1 VKSTCL
7 TITKK
12 LVLEPEL
19 EVSCGAAAFPNNL
32 HKISGDCVV
41 ESGDN
46 DDIHPGPACIVGE
59 GIARLDVVI
68 KGISR
73 QGQQHV
79 VTPPG
84 VVVKRGIQ
92 NDVHEGTHSAPQPPG
107 CGGWGLRCRVVAG
120 FVVEEDADPGTSFLT
135 AAACY

>member
-41 ESGDN
+41 ESGEN

-68 KGISR
+68 KDISR

-84 VVVKRGIQ
+84 VVVERGIQ
-92 NDVHEGTHSAPQPPG
+92 NDVHEGTHVRHRNHLEVEVGDYDVELSRASWSRKTRIPG
-107 CGGWGLRCRVVAG
+107 PA
-120 FVVEEDADPGTSFLT
+120 S
-135 AAACY
+135 

>member
-19 EVSCGAAAFPNNL
+19 EVSCSAAAFPNNL

-41 ESGDN
+41 ELGEN

-68 KGISR
+68 KGISH

-84 VVVKRGIQ
+84 VVVERDIQ
-92 NDVHEGTHSAPQPPG
+92 NDVHEGTHVWHRNHLDVEVGDYDVELSRASWSRKTRIPG
-107 CGGWGLRCRVVAG
+107 PA
-120 FVVEEDADPGTSFLT
+120 S
-135 AAACY
+135 